1 MRPKLQVF
9 LATDADTA
17 GANLA
22 AELSR
27 RLKRHRCK
35 ITAWPAGWQ
44 DHLLYLDMDVAS
56 QRLRDYEAVR
66 SRLSPDSQMVLV
78 RSARSALQAS
88 RACTLRALGILRKRT

>member
-1 MRPKLQVF
+1 MEENCVRQTLCVPNVQVI

-35 ITAWPAGWQ
+35 ITAWPSGWQ
-44 DHLLYLDMDVAS
+44 DHLLYMDMDAVS
-56 QRLRDYEAVR
+56 QRLRDFEAVR
-66 SRLSPDSQMVLV
+66 TPLLYTILVQMI
-78 RSARSALQAS
+78 RHRDA
-88 RACTLRALGILRKRT
+88 